1 MRASLY
7 PHTQLT
13 QTPYYMIH
21 TYIVSKAAN
30 KSGGAVLGIYEQLV
44 IL

>member
-7 PHTQLT
+7 RHTQLT
-13 QTPYYMIH
+13 QTPY
-21 TYIVSKAAN
+21 YIVSKAAN
-30 KSGGAVLGIYEQLV
+30 KSGGAVLDLYEQLV

>member
-7 PHTQLT
+7 RHTQLT
-13 QTPYYMIH
+13 QTPYYMIPIH
-21 TYIVSKAAN
+21 IVSKVAN
-30 KSGGAVLGIYEQLV
+30 KSGGAVLDLYEQLV